1 MVAVKRVLIT
11 GLFSLSGASS
21 LMLFPTSL
29 LATDNRS
36 EDSQWDSECLFKQME
51 HADDSTTVQTL
62 RERCRKADTQTSA
75 PDTQTLTSEPS
86 VARPED
92 TKLGQRLAEEDRQK
106 HDQFSV
112 LSHRPN
118 YLMMGAYN
126 FSGTSN
132 NAGLVNDPEK
142 LDDLEVEIQLSLKVA
157 LGEDLL
163 GLNDHLYVGYTNRSF
178 WQAYNQDM
186 SSPFR
191 ETNHEPEI
199 WIGFENR
206 WNILGWRN
214 RMIDVGLSHQSNG
227 RSNPYSRSWNR
238 VYLRAVFE
246 KENSAISIKPWLRLP
261 ERTAQDDNPDITHYM
276 GHSQLRFVTNQND
289 HQLSVVARNN
299 FRLDIDNNKGAVEIG
314 YSYPIHRNVNAYVK
328 WFYGYGETLIDYNVR
343 NNRLSLGVQLG
354 GWL

>member
-1 MVAVKRVLIT
+1 MT
-11 GLFSLSGASS
+11 GLLSLSGAGGS
-21 LMLFPTSL
+21 MLFPASL
-29 LATDNRS
+29 LGA
-36 EDSQWDSECLFKQME
+36 EDRPANSPWDTECLIQQME
-51 HADDSTTVQTL
+51 HADDATSVQTL
-62 RERCRKADTQTSA
+62 RERCRKADTQASDAETRSPA
-75 PDTQTLTSEPS
+75 SETP

-118 YLMMGAYN
+118 YLMVGAYN
-126 FSGTSN
+126 FSGTSDK
-132 NAGLVNDPEK
+132 AGLVNDAEQ

-206 WNILGWRN
+206 WDILGWRN
-214 RMIDVGLSHQSNG
+214 RMIDVGLSHHSNG
-227 RSNPYSRSWNR
+227 RSDPYSRSWNR

-246 KENSAISIKPWLRLP
+246 KENSTIAIKPWLRLP
-261 ERTAQDDNPDITHYM
+261 ERTAEDDNPDITHYM
-276 GHSQLRFVTNQND
+276 GHSQFRFVTNQDD
-289 HQLSVVARNN
+289 HQLSVMARNN
-299 FRLDIDNNKGAVEIG
+299 FRFDGDKNKGAVELG